1 MQAIDKALKDLA
13 SQESPNYGATARK
26 YGIDRTTLS
35 RRHRGLARSRA
46 VNVANTKSLLTP
58 QQEKELVDYINKLS
72 VFGLPPVISMIR
84 NFTFDIS
91 KKTPGKNWPTRFI
104 SKYSSKLDS
113 GFLIG
118 FDLSRKKAD
127 SPEVYRRY
135 FKLVYGLIS
144 LTFHAYNI

>member
-72 VFGLPPVISMIR
+72 VFGLPPVVSMIR
-84 NFTFDIS
+84 NFAFDIS

-104 SKYSSKLDS
+104 SKYSLKLNF
-113 GFLIG
+113 GFLKG
-118 FDLSRKKAD
+118 FNLS
-127 SPEVYRRY
+127 
-135 FKLVYGLIS
+135 
-144 LTFHAYNI
+144 